1 MKNPIVTLKILE
13 DQWLTERYVFVDNY
27 QSISIYMDVKGQ
39 QKSVKN
45 RSSGKKG
52 KLQNDKSNT

>member
-27 QSISIYMDVKGQ
+27 QSISIYIGVKGQ
-39 QKSVKN
+39 QKSVK
-45 RSSGKKG
+45 K
-52 KLQNDKSNT
+52 